1 MTEFTYT
8 PLLPV
13 GEDNTEYRNI
23 TTDYVNTFTIEGHT
37 YLKIDPEGLRYL
49 AQKAFEDV
57 SHLLRPS
64 HLQQL
69 RDILDDEHASE
80 NDHFVA
86 LEMLKNAVVSAD
98 RVLPMC
104 QDTGTA
110 IISAVKGE
118 RVITGGSD
126 AKALSKGIFDTYQS
140 SNLRYSQLAPLSMF
154 EEKNTGNNLP
164 AQIDIYSGS
173 GNEYKFTFV
182 QKGGG
187 SANKSYLYQQT
198 KAVLNPEGLRAFLSD
213 AIINLGTA
221 ACPPYHLAVVIG
233 GTSAETTLKT
243 VKAAS
248 TKD

>member
-1 MTEFTYT
+1 MNGDVF
-8 PLLPV
+8 
-13 GEDNTEYRNI
+13 
-23 TTDYVNTFTIEGHT
+23 
-37 YLKIDPEGLRYL
+37 LKIDPEGLSLL
-49 AQKAFEDV
+49 AQRAFEDV

-69 RDILDDEHASE
+69 RNILDDDEASD

-86 LEMLKNAVVSAD
+86 LELLKNAVIASD
-98 RVLPMC
+98 KVLPMC

-118 RVITGGSD
+118 RVISGGSD
-126 AKALSKGIFDTYQS
+126 AEFLSKGIFNTYRS
-140 SNLRYSQLAPLSMF
+140 SNLRYSQLAPITMF

-187 SANKSYLYQQT
+187 SANKSFLYQQT
-198 KAVLNPEGLRAFLSD
+198 KASNHIPLN
-213 AIINLGTA
+213 
-221 ACPPYHLAVVIG
+221 
-233 GTSAETTLKT
+233 
-243 VKAAS
+243 
-248 TKD
+248 